1 MQMHWIHLIFLE
13 NDLIEQSCLMYLAKH
28 VPFVNSNM
36 RLSVNI
42 KSKLE
47 LYFQVTK
54 QQLLIFLMVI
64 FSKYEKLSWRGTQ
77 TFKDPRLGSISLVFF
92 SMCYVKE
99 NEKE

>member
-1 MQMHWIHLIFLE
+1 
-13 NDLIEQSCLMYLAKH
+13 MYLAKQ

-54 QQLLIFLMVI
+54 LQLLVFLMVI
-64 FSKYEKLSWRGTQ
+64 FSKYEKMS
-77 TFKDPRLGSISLVFF
+77 
-92 SMCYVKE
+92 
-99 NEKE
+99 

>member
-1 MQMHWIHLIFLE
+1 
-13 NDLIEQSCLMYLAKH
+13 MYLAKQ

-54 QQLLIFLMVI
+54 LQLLIFLMVI
-64 FSKYEKLSWRGTQ
+64 FSKYEKGQ
-77 TFKDPRLGSISLVFF
+77 TDFQRSKVRKHFISILLNVLYERKQEEIG
-92 SMCYVKE
+92 C
-99 NEKE
+99 